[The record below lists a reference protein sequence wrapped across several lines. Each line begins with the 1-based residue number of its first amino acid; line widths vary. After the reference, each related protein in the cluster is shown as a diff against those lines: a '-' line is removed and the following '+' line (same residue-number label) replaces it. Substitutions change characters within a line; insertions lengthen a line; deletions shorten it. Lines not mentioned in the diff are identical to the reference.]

1 MIENPWFFFLHFLC
15 WRSLN
20 LTRFQLLTFPLIINE
35 FLRIFKHF
43 WLWILLLMKRW
54 QFMNILLLI
63 LCDNIIVWGHRIIF
77 GNSLHI
83 HVVFYQSLVVI
94 ILLSYVLCT
103 FFFEHFYLLDLIW
116 ILVVWVVNEI
126 YIFKLKIAL
135 GWWTVRIIVFT
146 FQSTI
151 LILLRWVFLHEV
163 LYVHIILLRKSFIFV
178 FIILLLNVVIMINK
192 PLLQFFLLFILIL
205 LILLIYI
212 TIYFLSWLLLKSSIF
227 VDFWDNHRLI
237 LQVRSS
243 ILVL

>member
-1 MIENPWFFFLHFLC
+1 M
-15 WRSLN
+15 
-20 LTRFQLLTFPLIINE
+20 
-35 FLRIFKHF
+35 
-43 WLWILLLMKRW
+43 
-54 QFMNILLLI
+54 
-63 LCDNIIVWGHRIIF
+63 
-77 GNSLHI
+77 
-83 HVVFYQSLVVI
+83 Y
-94 ILLSYVLCT
+94 

-126 YIFKLKIAL
+126 YIFKLKVAL
-135 GWWTVRIIVFT
+135 GWWTVRIVVFT
-146 FQSTI
+146 FQRTI

-192 PLLQFFLLFILIL
+192 PLLQLFLLFILIL
-205 LILLIYI
+205 QILLIYI
-212 TIYFLSWLLLKSSIF
+212 TIDFLSWLLLKSSIF